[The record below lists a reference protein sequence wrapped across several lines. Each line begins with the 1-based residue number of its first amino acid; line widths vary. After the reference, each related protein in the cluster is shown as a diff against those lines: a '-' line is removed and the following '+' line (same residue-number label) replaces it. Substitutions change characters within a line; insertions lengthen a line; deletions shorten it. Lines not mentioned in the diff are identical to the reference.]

1 MNIYINKKY
10 VMDIIIFDIPIK
22 KKLEINVSP
31 LKRTKSNNPNKN

>member
-10 VMDIIIFDIPIK
+10 VMDIIIFDIPVK